1 MNTAI
6 YYHAGCPV
14 CTTAEQQLIEL
25 FDTNKI
31 SVEAIHLGEHK
42 NQIDEAEKVGV
53 KSVPALVLN
62 GTVFHVNYGAS
73 LDEVRGV

>member
-25 FDTNKI
+25 FDTKKI
-31 SVEAIHLGEHK
+31 NVEAIHLGEHK
-42 NQIDEAEKVGV
+42 DKIDEAEKMGV

-62 GTVFHVNYGAS
+62 GTVFHINYGAS
-73 LDEVRGV
+73 LEDVRGV